1 VAGCCEFGDDPL
13 CSGAT
18 EFERSWIY
26 LQVAFNSFFFL
37 TELLN
42 MAVLQN
48 VEVMLVQTPNYFV

>member
-1 VAGCCEFGDDPL
+1 VAGCCEFRDDPL

-18 EFERSWIY
+18 FERSWIY
-26 LQVAFNSFFFL
+26 LQVAFESLFFL